1 MSPPDLHLC
10 LLSQPRLLGPVRAML
25 EAYAERAGLAED
37 ARSHLVLAVDEALAN
52 VIRHGYQHQGDCL
65 IWVGVRTIESPP
77 AVRVEIDDHQES
89 FDPDALPSRDLAE
102 VRPGG
107 LGLHLIRELADEYR
121 IEPREGGGM
130 RVVIEKRL
138 PADTGTLSP
147 RDAGCTR

>member
-25 EAYAERAGLAED
+25 ETYAERAGLAED
-37 ARSHLVLAVDEALAN
+37 ARAHLVLAVDEALAN
-52 VIRHGYQHQGDCL
+52 VIRHGYEHRGDCL
-65 IWVGVRTIESPP
+65 IWVGLRITESPA
-77 AVRVEIDDHQES
+77 AVRVEIDDHQAP
-89 FDPDALPSRDLAE
+89 FDPDALPERDLAE

-121 IEPREGGGM
+121 IEPRPGGGM

-138 PADTGTLSP
+138 PADSGTTFP
-147 RDAGCTR
+147 RDAGCIR